1 MPEIPSGKLLRQ
13 VRIEEATHGA
23 FAARERFHR
32 EAEDLIARENLL
44 APAFSFRIAEL
55 EAPAADVLQVG
66 GESLHAPRMLP
77 EAGEL
82 TGLACGVVTIGPGL
96 ERRVAALFAEKC
108 YSLALALDDIGNQ
121 LLFAA
126 TRHAQDRMLAT
137 VRGQGPQHGGRI
149 AAGRSGPRL
158 AGARP
163 GAAARRC
170 RFDRRR
176 SEPRPRAHA
185 AQVDFHGARRRPRSA
200 AGALVALRRLSVAR
214 EMPGGQL
221 PGAAGRLSGPGKQ
234 ARGP

>member
-66 GESLHAPRMLP
+66 GESPHAPRMLP

-137 VRGQGPQHGGRI
+137 VRGQGLSM
-149 AAGRSGPRL
+149 AGELRPGDPGLALQAQGLVLRL
-158 AGARP
+158 ADAASIGVAVNRGHALTPLKSISMVLGVGLDLPPARWSRCDDCP
-163 GAAARRC
+163 SREKCRVANCPAQPAA
-170 RFDRRR
+170 
-176 SEPRPRAHA
+176 
-185 AQVDFHGARRRPRSA
+185 
-200 AGALVALRRLSVAR
+200 
-214 EMPGGQL
+214 
-221 PGAAGRLSGPGKQ
+221 
-234 ARGP
+234 